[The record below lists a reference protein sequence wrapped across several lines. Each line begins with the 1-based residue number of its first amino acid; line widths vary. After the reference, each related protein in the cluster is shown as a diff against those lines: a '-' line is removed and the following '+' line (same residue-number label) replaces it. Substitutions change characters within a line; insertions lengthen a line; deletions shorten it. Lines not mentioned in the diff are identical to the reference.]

1 VTIHVYSPRLDWVGQ
16 YRRHWEESFE
26 RLDAYLRE
34 LQETQEQGT
43 GDDDDRHPN

>member
-1 VTIHVYSPRLDWVGQ
+1 VNQ

-34 LQETQEQGT
+34 VQDRQEQEH
-43 GDDDDRHPN
+43 GDHDDRDAH